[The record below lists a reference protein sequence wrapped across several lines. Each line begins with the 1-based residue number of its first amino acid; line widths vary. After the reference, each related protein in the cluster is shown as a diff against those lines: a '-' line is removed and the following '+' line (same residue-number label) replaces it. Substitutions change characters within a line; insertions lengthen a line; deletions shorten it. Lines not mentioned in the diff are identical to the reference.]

1 MFENRFAIAG
11 DLCRMG
17 ANIRVTGRAALIQG
31 VERLHGA
38 HVAAHDL
45 RGGAALV
52 LAALAA
58 SGETLVEDV
67 HLIDRGY
74 ERMEEKLTALGA
86 KIARV

>member
-1 MFENRFAIAG
+1 MEKRI
-11 DLCRMG
+11 
-17 ANIRVTGRAALIQG
+17 
-31 VERLHGA
+31 
-38 HVAAHDL
+38 
-45 RGGAALV
+45 AALV

>member
-1 MFENRFAIAG
+1 M
-11 DLCRMG
+11 
-17 ANIRVTGRAALIQG
+17 GRAALVQG

>member
-1 MFENRFAIAG
+1 M
-11 DLCRMG
+11 
-17 ANIRVTGRAALIQG
+17 
-31 VERLHGA
+31 A
-38 HVAAHDL
+38 HMWPAHDL

>member
-1 MFENRFAIAG
+1 MHPTFEVFG
-11 DLCRMG
+11 
-17 ANIRVTGRAALIQG
+17 VT
-31 VERLHGA
+31 LHSYG
-38 HVAAHDL
+38 L
-45 RGGAALV
+45 MLV

>member
-1 MFENRFAIAG
+1 M
-11 DLCRMG
+11 
-17 ANIRVTGRAALIQG
+17 
-31 VERLHGA
+31 A
-38 HVAAHDL
+38 HMWPAHDL

-74 ERMEEKLTALGA
+74 ELHGRKTNGPGRENS
-86 KIARV
+86 ARIGHA